1 MHSVLRKDAVVAARE
16 FNSGAAILRGCPHGR
31 HCLKGHSAVPQVRS
45 PQYARRSTRRRT
57 PRSAGTA
64 VEYFVVF
71 TDLK

>member
-1 MHSVLRKDAVVAARE
+1 MLCPCYVYAVLCRR
-16 FNSGAAILRGCPHGR
+16 
-31 HCLKGHSAVPQVRS
+31 SAVRSTRS

-71 TDLK
+71 IHLKQFIKLLFDTILAGL

>member
-1 MHSVLRKDAVVAARE
+1 MYNLVGWLKTVLCRR
-16 FNSGAAILRGCPHGR
+16 
-31 HCLKGHSAVPQVRS
+31 SAVRSTRS

-71 TDLK
+71 TVLVLMFLDLIINYSEAEPT